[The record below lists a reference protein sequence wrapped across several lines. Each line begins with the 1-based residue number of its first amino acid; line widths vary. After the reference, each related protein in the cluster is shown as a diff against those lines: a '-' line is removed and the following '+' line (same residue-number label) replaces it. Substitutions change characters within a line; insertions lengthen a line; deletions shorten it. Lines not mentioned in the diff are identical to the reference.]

1 MMEIMRRMVQV
12 AKNLVSFR
20 MGNMELKTSEIEVV
34 GKIEEE
40 KNNGEHEEVAKRGL
54 KEEEDMLEEEE
65 VEESKHDIRW
75 LAEEDVV
82 YIVERWTGGY
92 DTTWIGRVKESLR
105 NLLEDNEDPDVM
117 KWLETSHELEVFCEA
132 ALEAGRDVMDFDEEV
147 REILDAVW
155 ILMEFNE
162 DGVGNG
168 EEEDDGEDEDLER
181 LVLGDGEEG
190 PEYYQVRL

>member
-1 MMEIMRRMVQV
+1 M
-12 AKNLVSFR
+12 NLVSLQ
-20 MGNMELKTSEIEVV
+20 MENIELA

-40 KNNGEHEEVAKRGL
+40 KSNEEQEEVTTHGI
-54 KEEEDMLEEEE
+54 KEEEGTLEEEE
-65 VEESKHDIRW
+65 VEESEQGISNTGNSQGVCW
-75 LAEEDVV
+75 LTEEDVV

-132 ALEAGRDVMDFDEEV
+132 ALEAGRDVIDFDEEV

-162 DGVGNG
+162 DGVRYG

-181 LVLGDGEEG
+181 LVLGEGEEG

>member
-1 MMEIMRRMVQV
+1 MMDIMRRMVQV

-54 KEEEDMLEEEE
+54 KEMLEEEE